1 MENKESLT
9 VKMMK
14 RMYDVSGVLDEY
26 RKSRIDEVGNQA
38 FIIFYMYTPLSLL
51 LATLFI
57 DSYPREA
64 LIALLGTNFLLFMI
78 ITGYIFIKTAD
89 LRLQDIEVE
98 KKNYQAQKKRL
109 IKKSLRNGLYTAI
122 MIYVVTPLI
131 SVAIS
136 GESYKDL
143 LTSWSHIKTSLLGG
157 IFICLL
163 LLGTNLL
170 QLKKIEE

>member
-1 MENKESLT
+1 
-9 VKMMK
+9 
-14 RMYDVSGVLDEY
+14 
-26 RKSRIDEVGNQA
+26 
-38 FIIFYMYTPLSLL
+38 
-51 LATLFI
+51 
-57 DSYPREA
+57 
-64 LIALLGTNFLLFMI
+64 MI

-122 MIYVVTPLI
+122 MIYVVMPLI